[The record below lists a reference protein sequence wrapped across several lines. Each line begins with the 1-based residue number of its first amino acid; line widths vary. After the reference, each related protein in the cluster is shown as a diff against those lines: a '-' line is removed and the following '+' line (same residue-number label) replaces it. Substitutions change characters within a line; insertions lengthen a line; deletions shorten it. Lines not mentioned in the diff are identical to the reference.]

1 MFLCAH
7 KFKWNLILNPKTF
20 DIFINF
26 HSKRVAFI
34 RVKKKKKE
42 EHGRLNIF
50 FYEKHA
56 LSSIWREI
64 KSKVQYALEGLASG
78 QQVRLALPPSRVW
91 PFMCTSVTP
100 AVPYLSTRL
109 AGCSVDPGNS
119 RGARKLARTP
129 RVIKK

>member
-1 MFLCAH
+1 M
-7 KFKWNLILNPKTF
+7 NPKTF

-64 KSKVQYALEGLASG
+64 KSKVQYAIEGLAQWSTG
-78 QQVRLALPPSRVW
+78 EACLAPVPSSTFHVHVCHPRGALPV
-91 PFMCTSVTP
+91 
-100 AVPYLSTRL
+100 Y
-109 AGCSVDPGNS
+109 
-119 RGARKLARTP
+119 
-129 RVIKK
+129 